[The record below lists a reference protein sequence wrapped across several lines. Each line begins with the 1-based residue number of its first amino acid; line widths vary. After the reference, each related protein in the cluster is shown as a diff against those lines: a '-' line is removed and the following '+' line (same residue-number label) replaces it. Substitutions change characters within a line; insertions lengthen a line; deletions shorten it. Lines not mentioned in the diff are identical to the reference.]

1 MFEVDLNNGVFREI
15 DLDKSVFCAICGNEI
30 HGVPCSFDIETGRI
44 DVHISGYAFCK
55 KCKQDF
61 EKWASPKIAQYEK
74 QLAKEFL
81 KVVRNDKE

>member
-30 HGVPCSFDIETGRI
+30 HGSTHNVDITQSVI

-55 KCKQDF
+55 KCKRDF